1 MLALFSSIIIAIIAV
16 KGCDDDILLTP
27 RLLVGDR
34 SELLSNLADGSYN
47 SYWAGDKAGDEN
59 VYFYFESEV
68 QVKWIL
74 LQRYSNYATWFKV
87 YDAGGTRFAYEHFGD
102 SNEYY
107 NTVTVRFNDVYTDKL
122 RFHFYHGS
130 TVRMSRVEVYG
141 CYNTSTPTLSP
152 TTPVPTDVPT
162 LFPTISPTLAPLT
175 AIPSEIP
182 TALPTTAP
190 SVSPSIAN
198 LSPHPSTVP
207 SSSPTQL
214 PSVQSVIP
222 SPSPTLS
229 PTLMISTNH
238 PSVGPSQSPTL
249 EPTVAVQSPF
259 PSISPTS
266 SPTEPPTVAAAASGR
281 FQITLGA
288 IEFLLIVIFCMCAI
302 LLIVLLRYRKAVLV
316 NEVLNNA
323 AAKANHIENHSYN
336 LGDYM
341 KQTRTLH
348 NGGDEVKQPGTARN
362 DVDDRVMPKNKTRNT
377 VGEDGRQEAKDHHV
391 DIRFALDKVRS
402 DNGEVFNRGGDLEMG
417 PQDSAL

>member
-16 KGCDDDILLTP
+16 IGCDDDILLTP
-27 RLLVGDR
+27 DKMIGDNTNLLK
-34 SELLSNLADGSYN
+34 NLIDGSWS
-47 SYWAGDKAGDEN
+47 SYWYADNAGGEN

-74 LQRYSNYATWFKV
+74 VQRYYASATYFNV
-87 YDAGGTRFAYEHFGD
+87 YDAGGATIAREYFGD
-102 SNEYY
+102 
-107 NTVTVRFNDVYTDKL
+107 NTERWDTATVRFNDEYTDML
-122 RFHFYHGS
+122 LFYFYYSSNVHI
-130 TVRMSRVEVYG
+130 TRVEVYG

-162 LFPTISPTLAPLT
+162 LFPTLSPTLAPLT
-175 AIPSEIP
+175 TIPSEIP

-198 LSPHPSTVP
+198 PSPYPSTTP

-229 PTLMISTNH
+229 PTIMISTNH
-238 PSVGPSQSPTL
+238 PSVGPSPSPTL
-249 EPTVAVQSPF
+249 EPTFAGQSTF

-266 SPTEPPTVAAAASGR
+266 SPTEPPTVVAAASGG
-281 FQITLGA
+281 FQIILGA
-288 IEFLLIVIFCMCAI
+288 IELFLIAIFCMCAI
-302 LLIVLLRYRKAVLV
+302 LLFVLLRYRKAAKV
-316 NEVLNNA
+316 NEVLNSA

-341 KQTRTLH
+341 NQTRTLH
-348 NGGDEVKQPGTARN
+348 NGGAKVKQTCTARN
-362 DVDDRVMPKNKTRNT
+362 DVDDRVMPENKTRNT
-377 VGEDGRQEAKDHHV
+377 VGEDGRQEAKDHHL
-391 DIRFALDKVRS
+391 DIRFALDKVPS
-402 DNGEVFNRGGDLEMG
+402 DNGKVFNSEGDLEIG
-417 PQDSAL
+417 PQNSAL